1 MNPTELEQKRN
12 EFRTMFSKLVDDN
25 VLMFLALK
33 TIYRRCLEADE
44 DNWAKTI
51 DAIKEI
57 AGHLTFNLNE
67 EAKQ

>member
-44 DNWAKTI
+44 DNWAETVDEIKTTAWRLI
-51 DAIKEI
+51 
-57 AGHLTFNLNE
+57 
-67 EAKQ
+67 